1 MYRNKRLEDNRSRP
15 SGSGTSHRF
24 LSIDMNNDIQL
35 KFKLPEDHVFE
46 DLRLRRCDDAAIDL
60 DMDLVKKV
68 CLLNG
73 LDWDKVLANPGPV
86 VSTLLTV
93 WYKSHLAEGGSPD
106 PVMEQL
112 RQGH

>member
-1 MYRNKRLEDNRSRP
+1 MSASLTP
-15 SGSGTSHRF
+15 T
-24 LSIDMNNDIQL
+24 LQL
-35 KFKLPEDHVFE
+35 KLPEDNIFE

-60 DMDLVKKV
+60 DMDLVQKI
-68 CLLNG
+68 CQLNG
-73 LDWDKVLANPGPV
+73 LDWDKVLSNPGPV
-86 VSTLLTV
+86 VSTILTV